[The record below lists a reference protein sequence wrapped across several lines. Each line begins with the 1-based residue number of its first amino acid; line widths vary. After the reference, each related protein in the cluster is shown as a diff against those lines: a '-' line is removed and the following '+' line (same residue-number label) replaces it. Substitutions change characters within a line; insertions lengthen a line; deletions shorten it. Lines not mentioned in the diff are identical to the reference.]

1 MLYSGFSKA
10 LDIYGFIEELKYY
23 HHIPTRLHILIGF
36 SIPLIEIIIGI
47 LVWIPSLRVYIIT
60 AYQVLI
66 GIFIIFLMLH
76 IGEYMPLGCGCFG
89 KGNEETI
96 SYYTILRDT
105 SFLLPAWIYLYLT
118 RWFS

>member
-23 HHIPTRLHILIGF
+23 HRIPIRLHIFIGF

-60 AYQVLI
+60 CLSSANRNFY
-66 GIFIIFLMLH
+66 
-76 IGEYMPLGCGCFG
+76 Y
-89 KGNEETI
+89 I
-96 SYYTILRDT
+96 SYATY
-105 SFLLPAWIYLYLT
+105 WGIYAT
-118 RWFS
+118 RMRMFW